1 MMRFEHRLID
11 ANEHTF
17 HVVCAGP
24 KEGELILMLHGFPE
38 FWYGFR
44 HQLTALATQGYYVVV
59 PDQRGYNESDK
70 PQEIEA
76 YSLDTLR
83 DDCVA
88 LMDAF
93 QREQAIVIGHDWGG
107 AVGWHLAST
116 RPERVKTF
124 IPINIPHP
132 ADMPKGMVKN
142 PTQLVRSSY
151 MAFFQIPFLPEKI
164 MQTKKFKYMAKGLQM
179 TGREGAFAKEDL
191 EHYRNA
197 WLKPGALTAMLNW
210 YRAIRLDF
218 RNGSKSFDQN
228 ILVPT
233 TILWGWNDPFLSKTL
248 AKESLKRCSNGEL
261 IFIDDA
267 THWVHHEY
275 PEIVNHLI
283 LKSLKKTKRETPR
296 SLK

>member
-1 MMRFEHRLID
+1 MRFEHQLID
-11 ANEHTF
+11 ANGHTF

-59 PDQRGYNESDK
+59 LISVGIMKVTNHKKRLIVLTIK
-70 PQEIEA
+70 
-76 YSLDTLR
+76 

-88 LMDAF
+88 LIDAYK
-93 QREQAIVIGHDWGG
+93 RKQAIVIGHDWGG

-116 RPERVKTF
+116 KPERIKTF

-132 ADMPKGMVKN
+132 ADIPKGILKN

-151 MAFFQIPFLPEKI
+151 MAFFQIPFLPEKLL
-164 MQTKKFKYMAKGLQM
+164 QTKKFKYMAKGLQM
-179 TGREGAFAKEDL
+179 TGREGAFVEEDL

-197 WLKPGALTAMLNW
+197 WLMPGALTAMLNW

-218 RNGSKSFDQN
+218 RNGPKPFDQM
-228 ILVPT
+228 IHVPT

-275 PEIVNHLI
+275 PEIVNQLI
-283 LKSLKKTKRETPR
+283 LRSLKKKKDELPYP
-296 SLK
+296 LK